1 MKTLTAYRVSASLIK
16 EKIFSKLFYIDESN
30 YLDADEVED
39 AVIEMA
45 TESWFEHESHLKLEC
60 CHSIDSVDF
69 YEVVKA

>member
-1 MKTLTAYRVSASLIK
+1 MKTLTAYRVSASLIE
-16 EKIFSKLFYIDESN
+16 EKIFSKVFYIDESN
-30 YLDADEVED
+30 YLDSDEVED

-45 TESWFEHESHLKLEC
+45 TQSWLEHESNWELEC

>member
-1 MKTLTAYRVSASLIK
+1 MKTLTAYRVSASLIE
-16 EKIFSKLFYIDESN
+16 EKIFSKVFYIDESN

-45 TESWFEHESHLKLEC
+45 TESWFEHENNWELEC

>member
-1 MKTLTAYRVSASLIK
+1 MKTLTAYRVSASLIE
-16 EKIFSKLFYIDESN
+16 EKIFSKVFYIDESN
-30 YLDADEVED
+30 YFDSNEVED

-45 TESWFEHESHLKLEC
+45 TQSWVNQESNWGLEC